1 PRPTWPP
8 PARRSAGCG
17 GRSRAADPPPRHR
30 PVTAWEPIPPA
41 SAARVGPGDPGGRTM
56 GELSGWRGLGGRGVA
71 VGSLAASAVIVAA
84 GAVARGPAHPA
95 RPAPPTQ
102 DRVVASLASGRRPA
116 LEPAGPRRAG

>member
-1 PRPTWPP
+1 
-8 PARRSAGCG
+8 
-17 GRSRAADPPPRHR
+17 
-30 PVTAWEPIPPA
+30 
-41 SAARVGPGDPGGRTM
+41 M

-116 LEPAGPRRAG
+116 LEPAGPRRAGTRAVSVRPRAGVRASLISPPDETTQRNCALTTCRPHGVTRELPIRRPRRG